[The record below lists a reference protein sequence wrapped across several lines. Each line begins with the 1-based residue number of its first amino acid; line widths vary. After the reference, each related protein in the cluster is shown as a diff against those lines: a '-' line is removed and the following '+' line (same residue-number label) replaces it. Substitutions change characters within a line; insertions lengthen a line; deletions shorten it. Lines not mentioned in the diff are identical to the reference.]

1 MYYVYS
7 HHCTNEAGV
16 KLEIQ
21 VTFYEAANLIEWRIK
36 DVIYKPNG
44 KKNSIHMKREL
55 EEQFRCLGNTYNE
68 KEDMI
73 TQAMIEFVGKQNA
86 IDAFNAA
93 WQDIQ
98 PNIAEIIG
106 SND

>member
-1 MYYVYS
+1 
-7 HHCTNEAGV
+7 
-16 KLEIQ
+16 
-21 VTFYEAANLIEWRIK
+21 
-36 DVIYKPNG
+36 
-44 KKNSIHMKREL
+44 
-55 EEQFRCLGNTYNE
+55 LGNTYNE

-106 SND
+106 SNG